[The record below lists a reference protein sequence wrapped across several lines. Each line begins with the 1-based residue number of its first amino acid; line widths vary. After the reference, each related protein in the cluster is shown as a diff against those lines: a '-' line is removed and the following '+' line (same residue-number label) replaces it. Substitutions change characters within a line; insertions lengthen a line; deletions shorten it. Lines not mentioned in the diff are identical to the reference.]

1 MTRAFGIGPAGA
13 TRPTSSAEA
22 TGWSAASRTPAR
34 ILARM
39 GRGVLYN
46 EAMSP
51 LEAPLHPFA
60 YDPFQQRAVEVI
72 DRDTSLFVA
81 APTGAGKT
89 VIADYVIE
97 RALRHHQRVIYTA
110 PVKALSN
117 QKFRDFS
124 VRHGE
129 DVGIMTGDVTL
140 NPNAPLVI
148 MTTEIYRN
156 ALLEHATH
164 LPRCAWV
171 IFDEVHYIDDPER
184 GTVWEEAI
192 LFTPSHINLLC
203 LSATIP
209 NVMQLAQ
216 WIRDIHGRPIEVI
229 EETHRP
235 VPLTTLFQCQNMILT
250 NAAEL
255 KERGYHGA
263 SAWGLGRSRHG
274 RRTHDSAHPNR
285 LHPLIQ
291 HLQERER
298 LPGIFFTFGPRRPPD
313 LPL

>member
-1 MTRAFGIGPAGA
+1 MAG
-13 TRPTSSAEA
+13 
-22 TGWSAASRTPAR
+22 G
-34 ILARM
+34 
-39 GRGVLYN
+39 
-46 EAMSP
+46 SP
-51 LEAPLHPFA
+51 LGYNGDTTPMPTARPIHSFP
-60 YDPFQQRAVEVI
+60 YDPFQQRAIACI
-72 DRDTSLFVA
+72 DQDLSLFVA
-81 APTGAGKT
+81 APTGSGKT
-89 VIADYVIE
+89 VLADYVIE
-97 RALRHHQRVIYTA
+97 RTRERRRRVIYTA
-110 PVKALSN
+110 PVKALST
-117 QKFRDFS
+117 QKFRDFTA
-124 VRHGE
+124 RHGD
-129 DVGIMTGDVTL
+129 DVGIMTGDVTI
-140 NPNAPLVI
+140 NPAAPLII

-156 ALLEHATH
+156 TLLEDPAR
-164 LPRCAWV
+164 LARYAWI
-171 IFDEVHYIDDPER
+171 IFDEIHYLDDPER
-184 GTVWEEAI
+184 GTVWEESL
-192 LFTPSHINLLC
+192 LFTPAHMNLLC